1 MHSDVI
7 EFFRQY
13 VYYIWGVHLNLV
25 WESSYCFQ
33 ILMSVFA
40 FHSCLKF
47 IFFLNHYVMQCFPL
61 HLENML
67 ILLSSCT
74 GMVATLTNESAT
86 SKAVYFA
93 HCTSEMIYIT
103 HLLAE
108 ELKNW
113 QAHFWLIRML
123 HCWREEMRGMVNGLQ
138 RGKLGKTW
146 GTAYREKEWYRSKFN
161 FELRQ
166 IFSFSLLFIA
176 RIYVS

>member
-1 MHSDVI
+1 MHL
-7 EFFRQY
+7 
-13 VYYIWGVHLNLV
+13 GNK
-25 WESSYCFQ
+25 CKTQ
-33 ILMSVFA
+33 IYF

-47 IFFLNHYVMQCFPL
+47 NFFLNHYVMQCFPL

-67 ILLSSCT
+67 ILSSSCT
-74 GMVATLTNESAT
+74 GMVAALTNESAT

-113 QAHFWLIRML
+113 QAHFWLIHML

-138 RGKLGKTW
+138 RGKLGQTW